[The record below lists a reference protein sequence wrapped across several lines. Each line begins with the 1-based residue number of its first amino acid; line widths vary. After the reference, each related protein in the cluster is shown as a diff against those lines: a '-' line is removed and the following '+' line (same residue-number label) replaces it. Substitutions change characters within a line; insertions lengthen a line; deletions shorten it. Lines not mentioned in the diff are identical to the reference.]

1 MDRLLR
7 ALSMTRLQVDPR
19 SSLGIMLEKIDA
31 SFLDFKQIR
40 CVTLLTLPAR
50 GIIPMPHTHRA
61 IESHARGMIVAHG
74 RGVAPCERGGY

>member
-1 MDRLLR
+1 
-7 ALSMTRLQVDPR
+7 
-19 SSLGIMLEKIDA
+19 MLEKIDA

-50 GIIPMPHTHRA
+50 GIIPMPQAHRA